1 MMNRTLL
8 YVEGLFETMKLPIS
22 EKRLRL
28 HYERLKGSAE
38 FFGIPCPSYEEF
50 KKDCMVEVKDQSYL
64 KFCLIAKGE
73 DYYGGKATDYGKM
86 IILKKLKPIQGTIK
100 LTLSSYRRHS
110 TDPICRHKTT
120 NYLFNVMVKRQ
131 ALQEGFYDGII
142 VNERDELCETSSAN
156 LLFLKGSKLYTPA
169 KESGRLEGTT
179 LKILKNLM
187 DVKEERIKVERLND
201 FEGAFIINAL
211 INCVPVKIE
220 GFVLKV
226 LEDVALEI
234 KKAIER
240 FEFDI

>member
-1 MMNRTLL
+1 MINRTLL
-8 YVEGLFETMKLPIS
+8 YGEGLFETMKLPIS

-50 KKDCMVEVKDQSYL
+50 KEDCMVEVKDQSYL

-73 DYYGGKATDYGKM
+73 DYYGGKANDYGKM

-110 TDPICRHKTT
+110 TEPICRHKTT

-142 VNERDELCETSSAN
+142 VNERDEVCETSSAN
-156 LLFLKGSKLYTPA
+156 LLFLKGNTLYTPA
-169 KESGRLEGTT
+169 KESGILEGTT
-179 LKILKNLM
+179 LRILKEFM
-187 DVKEERIKVERLND
+187 DVKEERIKVERLKD
-201 FEGAFIINAL
+201 FEGAFIVNAL
-211 INCVPVKIE
+211 IDCLPVEIE
-220 GFVLKV
+220 GFGLRILKGV
-226 LEDVALEI
+226 SLEI
-234 KKAIER
+234 KKVIER
-240 FEFDI
+240 FEFDV